1 MPDIKIL
8 PDGKAVAQAAAD
20 VIVPAA
26 RQAAAAGRNFSLVLS
41 GGSTPKIL
49 YQLLAA
55 EPARSQIDWNRFE
68 VYFGDERVV
77 PPDHN
82 DSNFKMANEAMLSKA
97 PIPPANVHRM
107 KGEIDPQQAAKE
119 YGELLKAKFGD
130 GGPDVTLLGMG
141 DDGHT
146 ASLFPGTSAL
156 KEEKHR
162 VVAHYVE
169 NSTTGKSWRI
179 TTTAPFINRSKRI
192 LVMVTGASKAARL
205 VEIFKGPR
213 DTERLPI
220 QLIAPSAGGKM
231 TWLLDTAAAAQVTDL
246 AK

>member
-68 VYFGDERVV
+68 VYFGDERVA

-97 PIPPANVHRM
+97 PTPPANVHRM
-107 KGEIDPQQAAKE
+107 KGEIDP
-119 YGELLKAKFGD
+119 
-130 GGPDVTLLGMG
+130 
-141 DDGHT
+141 
-146 ASLFPGTSAL
+146 
-156 KEEKHR
+156 
-162 VVAHYVE
+162 
-169 NSTTGKSWRI
+169 
-179 TTTAPFINRSKRI
+179 
-192 LVMVTGASKAARL
+192 
-205 VEIFKGPR
+205 
-213 DTERLPI
+213 
-220 QLIAPSAGGKM
+220 
-231 TWLLDTAAAAQVTDL
+231 
-246 AK
+246 